1 MEVDEGPADGHTASC
16 APDLSGISAGT
27 DSLVTLAPKSADFPI
42 KMGRLSRISQKSRIS
57 EKVRESPPV
66 SGLSNLDGGL
76 PVEPV
81 RESVAQFLHAESSS
95 NGSLE
100 DSSATRS
107 MDVEEPGVRQVE
119 TQTTEVMAKNVVMD
133 SPAKPPPHMR
143 AWKTGTTRVT
153 TQSTTTHRTEA
164 AVKKFL
170 RDASA
175 DFLHTAKVQKVQAT
189 QQVHSQQE
197 PPDFLIL
204 YHSLV
209 RDGVLPQGFGEA
221 FSSLEQTENLAADR
235 QDATASRVSN
245 LQSAGWID
253 ARNKQAAQLTK
264 LEKTAT
270 DQFLLAADKAP
281 RRFRAKFQQGVNQGP
296 NARKG
301 IELLGSMLSHTP
313 TPMGAL
319 LAAQPSNL
327 QLLGAGRRAATLRSR
342 VRAVKRFLDWLA
354 VSHVKGYPT
363 ELHDFTGYLQA
374 RQSEPCTR
382 GALKGAHKA
391 LVFME
396 EVAGVTA
403 QARITT
409 SSLYLVIQKKLLAN
423 SIPGRPTRQAPRMF
437 MSMLAA
443 LEELT
448 VNDKALPYY
457 RVYAWWILLQSWG
470 TMRFSDHRGLM
481 PTDVLVT
488 GNSMTAKLTRSK
500 TTGDD
505 KDVAFRM
512 VHIASCCFL
521 VSPSWLSTGWFLL
534 KSLADFPRD
543 FLLPAPASNC
553 TGCLRKEL
561 RYDIG
566 S

>member
-1 MEVDEGPADGHTASC
+1 
-16 APDLSGISAGT
+16 
-27 DSLVTLAPKSADFPI
+27 
-42 KMGRLSRISQKSRIS
+42 
-57 EKVRESPPV
+57 
-66 SGLSNLDGGL
+66 
-76 PVEPV
+76 
-81 RESVAQFLHAESSS
+81 
-95 NGSLE
+95 
-100 DSSATRS
+100 
-107 MDVEEPGVRQVE
+107 
-119 TQTTEVMAKNVVMD
+119 
-133 SPAKPPPHMR
+133 
-143 AWKTGTTRVT
+143 
-153 TQSTTTHRTEA
+153 
-164 AVKKFL
+164 
-170 RDASA
+170 
-175 DFLHTAKVQKVQAT
+175 
-189 QQVHSQQE
+189 
-197 PPDFLIL
+197 
-204 YHSLV
+204 
-209 RDGVLPQGFGEA
+209 
-221 FSSLEQTENLAADR
+221 
-235 QDATASRVSN
+235 
-245 LQSAGWID
+245 
-253 ARNKQAAQLTK
+253 
-264 LEKTAT
+264 
-270 DQFLLAADKAP
+270 
-281 RRFRAKFQQGVNQGP
+281 
-296 NARKG
+296 
-301 IELLGSMLSHTP
+301 
-313 TPMGAL
+313 MGAL

-409 SSLYLVIQKKLLAN
+409 SSLYLVIQMELLAN

-470 TMRFSDHRGLM
+470 TMRFSDHRGLI

-512 VHIASCCFL
+512 VRVASCCFL
-521 VSPSWLSTGWFLL
+521 VSPLLAQYRLVPAEKSGRLPKGFSTPSASFKLHRMSAQRAALRHWLRDAEQGFVFPQVQRPAVTRTSASFWSPHSARSFLPSATAALGVPKDQRDYLGGWAARMITNLQKLVMRASQGTAEDPFAEAETSKQFDDYLCSKGYSPEDRALCFKGLERQNPQRPPQQPEELILEESEPPREAAVESEPERQEELHVDPNAKRDKRL
-534 KSLADFPRD
+534 KSENAKSESLGLNPKEARERARAQLQNGYYISTSGRNSTRVLHRLGSCYMVPGIDYPRYAFSGAQMPKQGDFD
-543 FLLPAPASNC
+543 SICKLCS
-553 TGCLRKEL
+553 RKGAGITNGDSDVTQTSSSSEE
-561 RYDIG
+561 G
-566 S
+566 Q